1 MKQISLFL
9 LIFSISLS
17 SFSAVIEEN
26 DAIMDHRPAVA
37 KRCFRSKTVEKKI
50 QSMQKTLMAVNPKLW
65 YMFQNCFPNTLD
77 TTVSRYTG
85 NNSVNGSE
93 EDFTFVITGDINAM
107 WLRDS
112 GAQVWTYMPFI
123 REDKELQ
130 KMIRG
135 VIRQQFQFICRDPYA
150 NAFLRNLTDTSE
162 WQNDFTAMKPGIHE
176 RKYEID
182 SLCYPLRLAYEY
194 WKQTGDDTIFDEL
207 WLQAMTNILTVFTE
221 QQRKDGIQQTSYRFG
236 RKTTAQHDTTSN
248 YGVGHP
254 VRPCGLIASMFRPSD
269 DSCIFP
275 FLVPSNIFAE
285 DVLRKASEMLVHTR
299 LRDTAGTTPDV
310 EALKRRC
317 LLMADQIHSAISRY
331 AIVQTAQFG
340 NVYAFEIDG
349 FGSQLLMDDANV
361 PSLLSLPYLCPDLVS
376 AQDSVYQN
384 TRRMIWSDSNPYFFG
399 AGIQGMKSGIRGI
412 GSQHTG
418 LNKVWPMSIIMKG
431 LTSTSRDEQRQCIQ
445 ALLETDGGT
454 CFMHESFNPAN
465 PTDYTRSWFAWANG
479 LFAELV
485 IKAYGDC
492 PISLTANH

>member
-1 MKQISLFL
+1 
-9 LIFSISLS
+9 
-17 SFSAVIEEN
+17 
-26 DAIMDHRPAVA
+26 MDHRPAVA

-112 GAQVWTYMPFI
+112 GAQVWTYMPYI
-123 REDKELQ
+123 REDKELR

-150 NAFLRNLTDTSE
+150 NAFLRNLTDMSE

-194 WKQTGDDTIFDEL
+194 WKQTGDETIFDDL
-207 WLQAMTNILTVFTE
+207 WVQAITNILSVFTE

-248 YGVGHP
+248 YGNGHP
-254 VRPCGLIASMFRPSD
+254 VHPCGLIASMFRPSD

-299 LRDTAGTTPDV
+299 LRDTEGTTPDV

-317 LLMADQIHSAISRY
+317 LLMADEIHSAISRY
-331 AIVQTAQFG
+331 AVVQTAQFG

-399 AGIQGMKSGIRGI
+399 AGIQGMKSGICGI

-485 IKAYGDC
+485 IKAYGD
-492 PISLTANH
+492 

>member
-1 MKQISLFL
+1 MKHVSIIL
-9 LIFSISLS
+9 LIFSLTLPAYPADI
-17 SFSAVIEEN
+17 AEN
-26 DAIMDHRPAVA
+26 DAIMDHRPAIE
-37 KRCFRSKTVEKKI
+37 KRCFRSKAIERKI
-50 QSMQKTLMAVNPKLW
+50 RSMNKILMAVNPKLW

-77 TTVSRYTG
+77 TTVRQYTG
-85 NNSVNGSE
+85 KNSVNGAE
-93 EDFTFVITGDINAM
+93 EHFTFVITGDIDAM

-112 GAQVWTYMPFI
+112 GAQVWTYMPYI
-123 REDKELQ
+123 REDKELHELV
-130 KMIRG
+130 RG
-135 VIRQQFQFICRDPYA
+135 VIRQQMEFICLDPYA
-150 NAFLRNLTDTSE
+150 NAFLRNPTDTSQ
-162 WQNDFTAMKPGIHE
+162 WQSDYTSMKPGIHE

-194 WKQTGDDTIFDEL
+194 WKQTGDETIFDDL
-207 WLQAMTNILTVFTE
+207 WVQAITNILSVFTE
-221 QQRKDGIQQTSYRFG
+221 QQRKDGIQQTGYRFG

-275 FLVPSNIFAE
+275 FLIPSNIFAQ
-285 DVLRKASEMLVHTR
+285 DVLLKAAEMLEHTPQPNTASTIADIDALRGRCLAIAGQIQLAINQYATVHTAR
-299 LRDTAGTTPDV
+299 FGT
-310 EALKRRC
+310 
-317 LLMADQIHSAISRY
+317 
-331 AIVQTAQFG
+331 
-340 NVYAFEIDG
+340 VYAFEIDG
-349 FGSQLLMDDANV
+349 FGSRLLMDDANV

-485 IKAYGDC
+485 IKAYG
-492 PISLTANH
+492 N

>member
-1 MKQISLFL
+1 MKQVSVFL

-17 SFSAVIEEN
+17 AFSTVIAEN
-26 DAIMDHRPAVA
+26 DAIMDHRPAVE
-37 KRCFRSKTVEKKI
+37 KRCFRSKAVEKKI
-50 QSMQKTLMAVNPKLW
+50 QSMQKVLMAVNPKLW

-77 TTVSRYTG
+77 TTVSRYKG
-85 NNSVNGSE
+85 KNSVNGNE

-135 VIRQQFQFICRDPYA
+135 VIRQQFEFICRDPYA

-162 WQNDFTAMKPGIHE
+162 WQHDYTVMKPGIHE

-194 WKQTGDDTIFDEL
+194 WKQTGDDSIFDDL
-207 WLQAMTNILTVFTE
+207 WLQAMTNILSVFTE
-221 QQRKDGIQQTSYRFG
+221 QQRKDGSQETSYSFG
-236 RKTTAQHDTTSN
+236 RKTQAQHDTTSN
-248 YGVGHP
+248 YGKGHP

-275 FLVPSNIFAE
+275 FLIPSNFFAE
-285 DVLRKASEMLVHTR
+285 DVLRKASEMLGHTR
-299 LRDTAGTTPDV
+299 LCNTTGKTPDID
-310 EALKRRC
+310 ALKRQC
-317 LLMADQIHSAISRY
+317 LVMADEIRSAIRKY
-331 AIVQTAQFG
+331 AVVHTGQFG

-349 FGSQLLMDDANV
+349 FGSMLLMDDANV

-376 AQDSVYQN
+376 AGDSVYQN

-399 AGIQGMKSGIRGI
+399 AGVQGLKSGVRGI

-431 LTSTSRDEQRQCIQ
+431 LTSASRDEQRQCIQ
-445 ALLETDGGT
+445 YLMETDGGT
-454 CFMHESFNPAN
+454 CFMHESFDPVDSRN
-465 PTDYTRSWFAWANG
+465 YTRSWFSWANG
-479 LFAELV
+479 LFGELV
-485 IKAYGDC
+485 IKAYGD
-492 PISLTANH
+492 